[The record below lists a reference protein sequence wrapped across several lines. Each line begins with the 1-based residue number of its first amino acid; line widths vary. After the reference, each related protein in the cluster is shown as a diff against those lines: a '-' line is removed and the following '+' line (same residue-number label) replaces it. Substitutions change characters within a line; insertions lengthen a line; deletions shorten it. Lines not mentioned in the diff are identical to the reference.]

1 MHSLVTTGDGTYSQ
15 FLRVVSGSPD
25 NAFSELAYRQQSEI
39 QMTC

>member
-15 FLRVVSGSPD
+15 FLHVLKGSLD
-25 NAFSELAYRQQSEI
+25 DAFSELAYRQQSEI